1 MDDAEKTNILIVD
14 DLPEKLLVYHSILE
28 ELEENLVTVRS
39 GQDALKQVLKHD
51 FAVILLDVN
60 MPGMDGFETAALIR
74 QRRRSAHTPIIFLT
88 AFTDEVRTAQG
99 YATGGVD
106 YLPTPVVPDVL
117 RAKVRVFIDLFKLR
131 KQVARQAEERAQR
144 AAAEESAQRSIF
156 LSEASRAL
164 TSSLDFST
172 TVRQLLRVVVPALAD
187 LAAVTQSATPGHP
200 WSSEMAGVGSDGT
213 LDYLS
218 LTHENAPN
226 DQLREAHDRVLAS
239 GESEI
244 LPELDV
250 ISPGGL
256 GQRQRLHS
264 AAVLPL
270 IARSKTVGVLT
281 LARTTAERSFTEDE
295 LALATDLA
303 GRAAIAL
310 DNAMLVRDI
319 QENDRR
325 RNEFLAMLAHE
336 LRNPLAPIRN
346 SLEILRLVGIEQ
358 PEVVSARD
366 VINRQLTHLV
376 RLVDDLLDVS
386 RITRGKIQLR
396 PTVVDIGDVV
406 MAAVETSRPLIEAH
420 GHELVISLP
429 ALPLMVLGDSAR
441 LSQVF
446 SNLLNNAA
454 KYTPDGGR
462 LAILAQREA
471 DNVVVR
477 VRDTGSG
484 IPNEMLAKIFE
495 LFTQVDRSLD
505 RSHGGLGIGLTLVK
519 RLIEMHSGS
528 VQAYSEG
535 EGCGSE
541 FTIRLPLQPLPAP
554 IVEPPDQ
561 SGIADPPT
569 ARYRV
574 LVVDDNRDAATTLAM
589 LLKTQQHE
597 VHEAYDGLSALKA
610 AIALKPDVILLDIG
624 LPGIN
629 GYELA
634 QRLRTIDQTKDALLV
649 AVSGYGQD
657 EDRLKSRLAGFD
669 FHLVKPVDPQMLRT
683 IIANFVPTSTPAD
696 PAPSSLARP

>member
-1 MDDAEKTNILIVD
+1 M
-14 DLPEKLLVYHSILE
+14 
-28 ELEENLVTVRS
+28 
-39 GQDALKQVLKHD
+39 
-51 FAVILLDVN
+51 
-60 MPGMDGFETAALIR
+60 
-74 QRRRSAHTPIIFLT
+74 
-88 AFTDEVRTAQG
+88 
-99 YATGGVD
+99 
-106 YLPTPVVPDVL
+106 
-117 RAKVRVFIDLFKLR
+117 RVFIDLFKLR

-172 TVRQLLRVVVPALAD
+172 TVRQLLRVVVPAVAD

-200 WSSEMAGVGSDGT
+200 WSSEMAGVGPDGT

-239 GESEI
+239 GECEI

-256 GQRQRLHS
+256 GQKQRLHS
-264 AAVLPL
+264 AVVLPL

-281 LARTTAERSFTEDE
+281 LARTTADHPFTEDE

-358 PEVVSARD
+358 PEVISARD

-484 IPNEMLAKIFE
+484 IPSEMLAKIFE

-554 IVEPPDQ
+554 VIEPPDQ

-610 AIALKPDVILLDIG
+610 AIALKPDVVLLDIG

-634 QRLRTIDQTKDALLV
+634 QRLRTIAQTKDALLV

-696 PAPSSLARP
+696 TASSSLARP